1 MGHRDLKLENVLLAD
16 NPGDPHKHIL
26 KLADFGF
33 AANHVNTVAN
43 SKVGTYSYMAPEV
56 RPRGGGALGLGF
68 RSRGGGFR
76 VRA

>member
-1 MGHRDLKLENVLLAD
+1 MICRWYFQQLIIALDYIHKMAVGHRDLKLENVLLAHNPD
-16 NPGDPHKHIL
+16 NPYRHIL

-56 RPRGGGALGLGF
+56 G
-68 RSRGGGFR
+68 
-76 VRA
+76 